1 MAEGISDG
9 ASRVVENNTEGS
21 RIVSCEGGRV
31 VDGRSGRPPAGT
43 AVRRDAER
51 TGDDRSRAGGGPVCR
66 PRRRAAPVRAGRGAR
81 SQGGRRRPPNHVRP
95 GHRTGAYG
103 PGRDVQGLAVP
114 GGVPRGPDRPEAPG
128 EPRPGE
134 PPARVARVTGGG
146 EAGGRPDPGGDGRRG
161 PRGAG
166 TAPRGT

>member
-1 MAEGISDG
+1 MERKGG
-9 ASRVVENNTEGS
+9 TGREVETQLGDPA
-21 RIVSCEGGRV
+21 GRTSLGWTV
-31 VDGRSGRPPAGT
+31 RRSGGLSGPC
-43 AVRRDAER
+43 RD
-51 TGDDRSRAGGGPVCR
+51 G
-66 PRRRAAPVRAGRGAR
+66 
-81 SQGGRRRPPNHVRP
+81 
-95 GHRTGAYG
+95 
-103 PGRDVQGLAVP
+103 QGLAVP

-166 TAPRGT
+166 TAPRGTESRGLGADVRGQD